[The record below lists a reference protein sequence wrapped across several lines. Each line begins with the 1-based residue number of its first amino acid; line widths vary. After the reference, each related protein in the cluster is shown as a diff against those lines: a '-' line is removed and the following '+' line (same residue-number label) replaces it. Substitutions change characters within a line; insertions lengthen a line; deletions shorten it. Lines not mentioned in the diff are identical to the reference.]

1 MVERY
6 FYGLCYGK
14 GFLDG
19 VGVVVKLGVR
29 RVVMGM
35 NVVINNVED
44 FYNFGKEKFE
54 SIEEKIDYLYY
65 KRIFFFIENID
76 RNCLDRSKIKIVFGI
91 RKL

>member
-1 MVERY
+1 M
-6 FYGLCYGK
+6 
-14 GFLDG
+14 DG

-91 RKL
+91 

>member
-1 MVERY
+1 M
-6 FYGLCYGK
+6 
-14 GFLDG
+14 DG

-76 RNCLDRSKIKIVFGI
+76 RNCLDRSKIKIVFGFENCNV
-91 RKL
+91 LS

>member
-1 MVERY
+1 M
-6 FYGLCYGK
+6 
-14 GFLDG
+14 DS

-91 RKL
+91 

>member
-14 GFLDG
+14 GFLDS

-91 RKL
+91 

>member
-1 MVERY
+1 M
-6 FYGLCYGK
+6 
-14 GFLDG
+14 DG
-19 VGVVVKLGVR
+19 VGVVGKLGVR

-76 RNCLDRSKIKIVFGI
+76 RNCLDRSKIKDVFGI
-91 RKL
+91 